1 VTGYFVRHLRA
12 PFGGARRSGV
22 GREGGVY
29 SFDFYAD
36 VKNVCSAPWEASDG

>member
-1 VTGYFVRHLRA
+1 
-12 PFGGARRSGV
+12 V

-36 VKNVCSAPWEASDG
+36 VKNVCSAPWD